1 MGLFDKFKKKSKAE
15 DYKTEDFKAEDYK
28 AGNSKAENSK
38 AENSKAENSKA
49 EDYKAEDYK
58 AEDYKAEDYI
68 DDVTFIRDI
77 KHIQSGPWHQYDVLL
92 AAQGYGWDYM
102 ISSADY
108 MAAADLENISQ
119 VTSGFIDSEDTDITE
134 LYKKSNCKCSETEE
148 LKNEAA
154 SLSVAGISKTL
165 KAPMKIVWFNQTQVL
180 RFFTI
185 VDDETLIKKY
195 IETVIRRTFGTD
207 SAMKLAKPI
216 PKQ

>member
-15 DYKTEDFKAEDYK
+15 DYKAEDFKTEDYK
-28 AGNSKAENSK
+28 AGT
-38 AENSKAENSKA
+38 SKA
-49 EDYKAEDYK
+49 EDCKAENC
-58 AEDYKAEDYI
+58 KAEDYI

-195 IETVIRRTFGTD
+195 IETVIRRTFGTND
-207 SAMKLAKPI
+207 AMKLAKPI

>member
-1 MGLFDKFKKKSKAE
+1 
-15 DYKTEDFKAEDYK
+15 
-28 AGNSKAENSK
+28 
-38 AENSKAENSKA
+38 
-49 EDYKAEDYK
+49 
-58 AEDYKAEDYI
+58 
-68 DDVTFIRDI
+68 
-77 KHIQSGPWHQYDVLL
+77 
-92 AAQGYGWDYM
+92 M

-154 SLSVAGISKTL
+154 SLSVAGI
-165 KAPMKIVWFNQTQVL
+165 
-180 RFFTI
+180 

-195 IETVIRRTFGTD
+195 IETVIRRTFGTND
-207 SAMKLAKPI
+207 AMKLAKPI

>member
-15 DYKTEDFKAEDYK
+15 DYKTEDFKAEDCK
-28 AGNSKAENSK
+28 AEDCKAENYK
-38 AENSKAENSKA
+38 AENYKAEN
-49 EDYKAEDYK
+49 
-58 AEDYKAEDYI
+58 YI
-68 DDVTFIRDI
+68 DDITFIRDI

-102 ISSADY
+102 MSSADY

-134 LYKKSNCKCSETEE
+134 LYKKSNCKCSETEI
-148 LKNEAA
+148 LKTETA

-195 IETVIRRTFGTD
+195 IETVIRRTFGTND
-207 SAMKLAKPI
+207 AMKLAKPI